1 MPPLRLRH
9 VQQADFRKS
18 EVTNLELMRI
28 VNPHLVNSLRPTDVI
43 LFITTSGKQLLFVY
57 GYHRFRHQEA
67 QRTVLPSLRLRL
79 LESSWNPD
87 MLAAYAEEVGLQI
100 INLQLFRQHYAN
112 AVNDVLSARP
122 GG

>member
-1 MPPLRLRH
+1 
-9 VQQADFRKS
+9 
-18 EVTNLELMRI
+18 
-28 VNPHLVNSLRPTDVI
+28 
-43 LFITTSGKQLLFVY
+43 
-57 GYHRFRHQEA
+57 
-67 QRTVLPSLRLRL
+67 
-79 LESSWNPD
+79 